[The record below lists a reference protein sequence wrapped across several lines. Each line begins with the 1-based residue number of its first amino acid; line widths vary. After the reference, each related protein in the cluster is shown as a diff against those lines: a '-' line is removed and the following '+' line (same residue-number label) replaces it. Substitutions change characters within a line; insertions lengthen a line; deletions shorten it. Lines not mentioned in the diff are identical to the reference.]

1 MTADPSAQNTSAS
14 ALRRRSKMVA
24 LKDLNT
30 PAKNTWC
37 PGCGN
42 FGILSA
48 FKNALVESGLER
60 EQVVMVSGIGCHGK
74 ISDYVN
80 VNTFHGIHG
89 RVLPLATG
97 IKLANPDLTVVGF
110 SGDADC
116 YDEGWDHFCHA
127 IRRNMD
133 LTLIVHNNMILGLTT
148 GQTTATSQTGFKTK
162 STPFGAIAT
171 PLNPIAHALISNGT
185 FVARG
190 FAGDPK
196 HLTSLVVEAMKHK
209 GFNYIDVF
217 QPCVTFNYL
226 NTYEWFRQRV
236 YKLEETGHDAN
247 NKTEALEKSFEWGD
261 KIPIGIFYKEE
272 RPAYHENLP
281 QLKGVPLTKMPIDNV
296 DVSSI
301 IESMK

>member
-1 MTADPSAQNTSAS
+1 MTN
-14 ALRRRSKMVA
+14 
-24 LKDLNT
+24 LKDLDT
-30 PAKNTWC
+30 SAKVTWC

-48 FKNALVESGLER
+48 FKVALVELGYER
-60 EQVVMVSGIGCHGK
+60 EQVVLVGGIGCHGK
-74 ISDYVN
+74 ITDYLS

-89 RVLPLATG
+89 RVLPVATG
-97 IKLANPDLTVVGF
+97 IKLANPELKVFGF

-127 IRRNMD
+127 IRRNIDM
-133 LTLIVHNNMILGLTT
+133 TLVVHDNMTLGLTT
-148 GQTTATSQTGFKTK
+148 GQTTATSQAGFKSK
-162 STPFGAIAT
+162 STPFGSVVA
-171 PLNPIAHALISNGT
+171 PLNPIAHALVSNGS

-196 HLTSLVVEAMKHK
+196 HLQSLIVQAARHK

-226 NTYEWFRQRV
+226 NTYDWFRQRV
-236 YKLEETGHDAN
+236 YKLEEAGHDASDRQ
-247 NKTEALEKSFEWGD
+247 KALVKSFEWGD
-261 KIPIGIFYKEE
+261 RIPIGIFY
-272 RPAYHENLP
+272 RDDRLTFRDGLP
-281 QLKGVPLTKMPIDNV
+281 QVK
-296 DVSSI
+296 DVSLVKVPAEGVDISRI

>member
-1 MTADPSAQNTSAS
+1 
-14 ALRRRSKMVA
+14 MVG

-30 PAKNTWC
+30 PARNTWC

-48 FKNALVESGLER
+48 FRGALVELGLER
-60 EQVVMVSGIGCHGK
+60 EHVVAVSGIGCHGK

-97 IKLANPDLTVVGF
+97 IKLANPDLAVFGF

-127 IRRNMD
+127 VRRNID
-133 LTLIVHNNMILGLTT
+133 VTLIVHNNMILGLTT
-148 GQTTATSQTGFKTK
+148 GQTTATSQTGFRTK
-162 STPFGAIAT
+162 STPFGSPVP
-171 PLNPIAHALISNGT
+171 PLNPIAHALVSNGS

-196 HLTSLVVEAMKHK
+196 HLQSLIVQAARHR
-209 GFNYIDVF
+209 GFNYIDIF

-226 NTYEWFRQRV
+226 NTFEWFRQRV
-236 YKLEETGHDAN
+236 YKLEETGHDVSDRQ
-247 NKTEALEKSFEWGD
+247 KALEKSFEWGD
-261 KIPIGIFYKEE
+261 RIPIGVFYKDD
-272 RPAYHENLP
+272 RLTFRDSLP
-281 QLKGVPLTKMPIDNV
+281 QVKGVPLTKLPTEDV
-296 DVSSI
+296 DISRI

>member
-1 MTADPSAQNTSAS
+1 MNTSA
-14 ALRRRSKMVA
+14 KV
-24 LKDLNT
+24 
-30 PAKNTWC
+30 TWC

-48 FKNALVESGLER
+48 FRGALVELGLER
-60 EQVVMVSGIGCHGK
+60 EQVVVVSGIGCHGK

-89 RVLPLATG
+89 RVLPFATG
-97 IKLANPDLTVVGF
+97 VKLANPDLTVFGF

-127 IRRNMD
+127 VRRNID
-133 LTLIVHNNMILGLTT
+133 VTLIVHNNMVLGLTT
-148 GQTTATSQTGFKTK
+148 GQTTATSQTGFRTK
-162 STPFGAIAT
+162 STPFGSVVP
-171 PLNPIAHALISNGT
+171 PLNPIAHALVSSGS

-196 HLTSLVVEAMKHK
+196 HLQGLMVQAAKHR

-226 NTYEWFRQRV
+226 NSFEWFRQRV
-236 YKLEETGHDAN
+236 YKLEDTGHNVSDRQ
-247 NKTEALEKSFEWGD
+247 KALEKSFEWGER
-261 KIPIGIFYKEE
+261 IPIGVFYKDE
-272 RPAYHENLP
+272 RSTFSDNLP
-281 QLKGVPLTKMPIDNV
+281 QVKGVPLTKLPIEDM
-296 DVSSI
+296 DISRI

>member
-1 MTADPSAQNTSAS
+1 MNTSA
-14 ALRRRSKMVA
+14 KV
-24 LKDLNT
+24 
-30 PAKNTWC
+30 TWC

-48 FKNALVESGLER
+48 FRGALVELGLER
-60 EQVVMVSGIGCHGK
+60 EQVVVVSGIGCHGK

-89 RVLPLATG
+89 RVLPFATG
-97 IKLANPDLTVVGF
+97 VKLANPDLTVFGF

-127 IRRNMD
+127 VRRNID
-133 LTLIVHNNMILGLTT
+133 VTLIVHNNMVLGLTT
-148 GQTTATSQTGFKTK
+148 GQTTATSQTGFRTK
-162 STPFGAIAT
+162 STPFGSVVP
-171 PLNPIAHALISNGT
+171 PLNPIAHALVSSGS

-196 HLTSLVVEAMKHK
+196 HLQGLIVQAAKHR

-226 NTYEWFRQRV
+226 NSFEWFRQRV
-236 YKLEETGHDAN
+236 YKLEDTGHNVSDRQ
-247 NKTEALEKSFEWGD
+247 KALEKSFEWGER
-261 KIPIGIFYKEE
+261 IPIGVFYKDE
-272 RPAYHENLP
+272 RSTFSDNLP
-281 QLKGVPLTKMPIDNV
+281 QVKGVPLTKLPIEDM
-296 DVSSI
+296 DISRI

>member
-1 MTADPSAQNTSAS
+1 LNTSA
-14 ALRRRSKMVA
+14 KV
-24 LKDLNT
+24 
-30 PAKNTWC
+30 TWC

-48 FKNALVESGLER
+48 FRGALVELGLER
-60 EQVVMVSGIGCHGK
+60 EQVVVVSGIGCHGK

-89 RVLPLATG
+89 RVLPFATG
-97 IKLANPDLTVVGF
+97 VKLANPDLTVFGF

-127 IRRNMD
+127 VRRNID
-133 LTLIVHNNMILGLTT
+133 VTLIVHNNMVLGLTT
-148 GQTTATSQTGFKTK
+148 GQTTATSQTGFRTK
-162 STPFGAIAT
+162 STPFGSVVP
-171 PLNPIAHALISNGT
+171 PLNPIAHALVSSGS

-190 FAGDPK
+190 FARDPK
-196 HLTSLVVEAMKHK
+196 HLQGLIVQAAKHR

-226 NTYEWFRQRV
+226 NSFEWFRQRV
-236 YKLEETGHDAN
+236 YKLEDTGHNVSDRQ
-247 NKTEALEKSFEWGD
+247 KALEKSFEWGER
-261 KIPIGIFYKEE
+261 IPIGVFYKDE
-272 RPAYHENLP
+272 RSTFSDNLP
-281 QLKGVPLTKMPIDNV
+281 QVKGVPLTKLPIEGMDI
-296 DVSSI
+296 SRI

>member
-1 MTADPSAQNTSAS
+1 
-14 ALRRRSKMVA
+14 MVSM
-24 LKDLNT
+24 KDLDT
-30 PAKNTWC
+30 SHKNTWC

-48 FKNALVESGLER
+48 FKGALAELDLER
-60 EQVVMVSGIGCHGK
+60 EQIVVVSGIGCHGK
-74 ISDYVN
+74 IADYVS

-89 RVLPLATG
+89 RVLPVATG
-97 IKLANPDLTVVGF
+97 IKLANPDLAVFGF

-127 IRRNMD
+127 VRRNID
-133 LTLIVHNNMILGLTT
+133 VTLIVHNNMILGLTT
-148 GQTTATSQTGFKTK
+148 GQTTATSQAGFRSK
-162 STPFGAIAT
+162 STPFGST
-171 PLNPIAHALISNGT
+171 VPPLNPIAHALVSNGS

-196 HLTSLVVEAMKHK
+196 HLQRLMVEAVRHK

-226 NTYEWFRQRV
+226 NTYDWFRQRI
-236 YKLEETGHDAN
+236 YKLEDTGHDVADRQ
-247 NKTEALEKSFEWGD
+247 KALEKSFEWGER
-261 KIPIGIFYKEE
+261 IPIGIFYKDE
-272 RPAYHENLP
+272 RSTFRDNLP
-281 QLKGVPLTKMPIDNV
+281 HVKDKSLAKMPSEEV
-296 DVSSI
+296 DISRI

>member
-1 MTADPSAQNTSAS
+1 
-14 ALRRRSKMVA
+14 MVSM
-24 LKDLNT
+24 KDLGT
-30 PAKNTWC
+30 SHKNTWC

-48 FKNALVESGLER
+48 FKSALAELNLER
-60 EQVVMVSGIGCHGK
+60 EQVVVVSGIGCHGK
-74 ISDYVN
+74 IADYVN

-89 RVLPLATG
+89 RVLPVATG
-97 IKLANPDLTVVGF
+97 IKLANPDLAVFGF

-127 IRRNMD
+127 VRRNID
-133 LTLIVHNNMILGLTT
+133 VTLIVHNNMILGLTT
-148 GQTTATSQTGFKTK
+148 GQTTATSQAGFRSK
-162 STPFGAIAT
+162 STPFGST
-171 PLNPIAHALISNGT
+171 VPPLNPIAHALVSNGS

-196 HLTSLVVEAMKHK
+196 HLQKLIVEAVRHK

-226 NTYEWFRQRV
+226 NTYDWFRQRV
-236 YKLEETGHDAN
+236 YKLEDTGHDVTDRQ
-247 NKTEALEKSFEWGD
+247 KALEKSFEWGER
-261 KIPIGIFYKEE
+261 IPIGIFYKDE
-272 RPAYHENLP
+272 RPTFRDNLP
-281 QLKGVPLTKMPIDNV
+281 HVKEKSLAKIPSEDV
-296 DVSSI
+296 DISRI

>member
-1 MTADPSAQNTSAS
+1 MGGPSTLRFWLLR
-14 ALRRRSKMVA
+14 LRRYFRVVD
-24 LKDLNT
+24 LTDLNT
-30 PAKNTWC
+30 PHKNTWC

-48 FKNALVESGLER
+48 VKTALIELGLER
-60 EQVVMVSGIGCHGK
+60 EQAVIVSGIGCHGK

-89 RVLPLATG
+89 RVLPIATG
-97 IKLANPDLTVVGF
+97 IKLANPDLTVIGF

-127 IRRNMD
+127 VRRNMD
-133 LTLIVHNNMILGLTT
+133 VTLIVHNNMILGLTT
-148 GQTTATSQTGFKTK
+148 GQTTATSQTGFRSK
-162 STPFGAIAT
+162 STPFGSVVP

-196 HLTSLVVEAMKHK
+196 HLASLIVEAIKHR
-209 GFNYIDVF
+209 GFNYVDVF

-226 NTYEWFRQRV
+226 NTYEWFRSRV
-236 YKLEETGHDAN
+236 YKLEETGHDVTDRQ
-247 NKTEALEKSFEWGD
+247 KALEKSFEWGD
-261 KIPIGIFYKEE
+261 RIPIGIFYKED
-272 RPAYHENLP
+272 RPTYRDNLP
-281 QLKGVPLTKMPIDNV
+281 HLKGMPLTKMPIQDIDISEV
-296 DVSSI
+296 

>member
-1 MTADPSAQNTSAS
+1 MVDMEDLAS
-14 ALRRRSKMVA
+14 TTKI
-24 LKDLNT
+24 
-30 PAKNTWC
+30 TWC

-42 FGILSA
+42 FGIVSA
-48 FKNALVESGLER
+48 FKSALVELGADR
-60 EQVVMVSGIGCHGK
+60 EKVVIVSGIGCHGK
-74 ISDYVN
+74 IADYMN
-80 VNTFHGIHG
+80 VNSFHGIHG

-97 IKLANPDLTVVGF
+97 IKLANPNLTVVGF

-148 GQTTATSQTGFKTK
+148 GQTTATSQIGFKTK
-162 STPFGAIAT
+162 STPFGSITA
-171 PLNPIAHALISNGT
+171 PLNPIAHALVSSGT

-196 HLTSLVVEAMKHK
+196 HLTGLMVEALKHK

-226 NTYEWFRQRV
+226 NTYEWFRQRI
-236 YKLEETGHDAN
+236 YKLEETGHDYTDRQ
-247 NKTEALEKSFEWGD
+247 KALQKSFEWGD
-261 KIPIGIFYKEE
+261 RIPIGIFYKEE
-272 RPAYHENLP
+272 RPTYRDNLEH
-281 QLKGVPLTKMPIDNV
+281 LKGRPLTELPLEDVDIMPIL
-296 DVSSI
+296 
-301 IESMK
+301 ESMK